1 MKTKPD
7 IDIPKLKLNVQETLD
22 ELLSERLIPFA
33 LTARTLN
40 PEGFGEYTV
49 PFYDSRIHSIRFS
62 VREGVSFK
70 EAVRATVLNRI
81 KTMGWPFEELRS
93 AASSRA

>member
-40 PEGFGEYTV
+40 ADGFGEYTV
-49 PFYDSRIHSIRFS
+49 PFYDSRLHSIRFS
-62 VREGVSFK
+62 VREGASFK
-70 EAVRATVLNRI
+70 EAVRATVLKRI
-81 KTMGWPFEELRS
+81 KTIEWPFEELRS
-93 AASSRA
+93 ATTSRA